1 MEVAVV
7 GAGAAGL
14 AMTRA
19 LRVAGHKATLLERNH
34 KVGGTWAYGT
44 GRSAMYQSLR
54 TNLPREVMG
63 FWELPFDTK
72 LAEEINHD
80 TRRYCGHE
88 TVQAY
93 LERYAKT
100 FDLERNL
107 QLNTK
112 VERCRPVLDGWNC
125 QWDEPAT
132 KGPRWEVKTVHEMT
146 KEEKTHTYDAL
157 VICNGHYSE
166 PNVPEVEGRL
176 EFPGQQIHSH
186 SYREN
191 TAFAGKKVLVVGA
204 MASGEDIAREV
215 AKVACEVHVAA
226 RRFQNL
232 VWAKEHGP
240 FGELQNIHKHPI
252 LKELRSDS
260 SVVFDDGSTLH
271 AVDSIIW
278 STGYEVTFPFLQ
290 GCEDL
295 GPNIVPRVVDNR
307 VEHLYEHVF
316 PPGSAPTLSFL
327 GLLWKCV
334 PFPMFELQAAWVT
347 SVLSGRAQ
355 LPTRNQMLAA
365 VKEYYAH
372 LEQEGYPK
380 RHTHMIGDD
389 QWQYNDMLAKYSG
402 SMYPLPKWREN
413 LYRSQSHF
421 RKTHPDDY
429 REIYVDNE
437 VLAEVEAWFANGQSI
452 FAARN

>member
-19 LRVAGHKATLLERNH
+19 LRVAGHKATLLEKNT

-63 FWELPFDTK
+63 FWELPFDTN
-72 LAEEINHD
+72 LAQEINRD

-93 LERYAKT
+93 LERYART

-112 VERCRPVLDGWNC
+112 VERCRPILDRWNC
-125 QWDEPAT
+125 SWDQPAT
-132 KGPRWEVKTVHEMT
+132 QGPQWEVKTVHEVTREERT
-146 KEEKTHTYDAL
+146 KTYDAL

-166 PNVPEVEGRL
+166 PNVPKVDGTG
-176 EFPGQQIHSH
+176 EFPGEQIHSH

-191 TAFAGKKVLVVGA
+191 TAYAGKRVVVVGA

-215 AKVACEVHVAA
+215 AQVANEVHLAA
-226 RRFQNL
+226 RRFQNF
-232 VWAKEHGP
+232 VWAKESGP
-240 FGELQNIHKHPI
+240 FGDRENIHKHPI
-252 LKELRSDS
+252 LKRLCNDK
-260 SVVFDDGSTLH
+260 SVVFDDGSVLH
-271 AVDSIIW
+271 GVDSIIW
-278 STGYEVTFPFLQ
+278 STGYDVTFPFLD

-307 VEHLYEHVF
+307 VEHLFEHVF
-316 PPGSAPTLSFL
+316 PPGSAPSLSFL

-347 SVLSGRAQ
+347 SVLSGQTQ
-355 LPTRNQMLAA
+355 LPTRNEMLAA
-365 VKEYYAH
+365 VKEFYAH
-372 LEQEGYPK
+372 LDQEGYPK

-389 QWQYNDMLAKYSG
+389 QWKYNDMLAKYSG
-402 SMYPLPKWREN
+402 CMHPLPKWREN
-413 LYRSQSHF
+413 LYRSQSNF

-429 REIYVDNE
+429 RETYVDQD
-437 VLAEVEAWFANGQSI
+437 VLAEVEAWFASGRSI
-452 FAARN
+452 FATRS